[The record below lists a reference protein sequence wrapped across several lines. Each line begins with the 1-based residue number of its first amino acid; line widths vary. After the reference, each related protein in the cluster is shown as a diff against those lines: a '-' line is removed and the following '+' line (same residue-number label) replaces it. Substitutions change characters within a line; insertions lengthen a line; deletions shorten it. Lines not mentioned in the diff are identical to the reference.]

1 MLDCFIYPSLHPIDV
16 ALWLHYG
23 ERAEDARIRFDSLA
37 DASRSGRV
45 GACRTSIC
53 GVAMQHALAMTR
65 VRTLALF
72 ADWPVAGW
80 LVCVALGGWLQVPRQ
95 SRPTAKTLD
104 GAGVG

>member
-1 MLDCFIYPSLHPIDV
+1 
-16 ALWLHYG
+16 
-23 ERAEDARIRFDSLA
+23 
-37 DASRSGRV
+37 
-45 GACRTSIC
+45 
-53 GVAMQHALAMTR
+53 MQHALAMTR